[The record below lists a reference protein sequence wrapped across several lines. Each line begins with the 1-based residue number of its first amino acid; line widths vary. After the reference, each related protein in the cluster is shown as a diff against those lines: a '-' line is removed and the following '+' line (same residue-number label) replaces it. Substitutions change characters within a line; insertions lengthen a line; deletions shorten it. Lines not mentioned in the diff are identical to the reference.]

1 MALIDLLPKW
11 ENKKVLIIGEA
22 LIDRY
27 IFGQA
32 DKISPDAPV
41 PNVKIERHETYLGAI
56 GLVLQFIKSLGGVPD
71 ICTIVGDD
79 YEGNYFIK
87 KMKDLNINPA
97 NIVVDSE
104 ISTPQITRIKAK
116 NQHLLRLETDYSM
129 EISKETIKS
138 FFNLIQSNFTEI
150 DSIIILDYGAGELFR
165 DEFIIKLLENLKKN
179 YKNVPIIARPNISNY
194 YLYEDIDL
202 MKINLQKALSNF
214 SIDCCTETSIIIAGK
229 RIINSSKCK
238 NLLLNYLE
246 TDSYLFFKDQENVE
260 RIKPLLTQPVRSYV
274 AVGSTIMAVL
284 GLVYASKI
292 SALEGVK
299 IAMSAAALSASL
311 PPVEFFNSDILAKY
325 ISTVFNNKL

>member
-1 MALIDLLPKW
+1 MALVDLIPKW
-11 ENKKVLIIGEA
+11 KNKRVLIIGEA

-27 IFGQA
+27 IFGLA
-32 DKISPDAPV
+32 DRISPDAPV
-41 PNVKIERHETYLGAI
+41 ANVKIERHETYLGAI
-56 GLVLQFIKSLGGVPD
+56 GLVLQFIKSLGGIPE

-87 KMKDLNINPA
+87 RLKELNVNSS

-116 NQHLLRLETDYSM
+116 NQHLLRLETDYST
-129 EISKETIKS
+129 EISKETINN
-138 FFNLIQSNFTEI
+138 FLNTIQSSFMDI
-150 DSIIILDYGAGELFR
+150 DSIIILDYGAGDLFK
-165 DEFIIKLLENLKKN
+165 DEFISKLLENLKKD

-194 YLYEDIDL
+194 YLYENIDL
-202 MKINLQKALSNF
+202 MKINLQKALDNF

-246 TDSYLFFKDQENVE
+246 IESYLFFKDQEKVE
-260 RIKPLLTQPVRSYV
+260 KIRPILTQPVRSYV
-274 AVGSTIMAVL
+274 AVGSSITAIL

-292 SALEGVK
+292 SVLDGVK
-299 IAMSAAALSASL
+299 LAMFAAALTASL
-311 PPVEFFNSDILAKY
+311 PPVEFFNSEILTNYILA
-325 ISTVFNNKL
+325 SSNKK